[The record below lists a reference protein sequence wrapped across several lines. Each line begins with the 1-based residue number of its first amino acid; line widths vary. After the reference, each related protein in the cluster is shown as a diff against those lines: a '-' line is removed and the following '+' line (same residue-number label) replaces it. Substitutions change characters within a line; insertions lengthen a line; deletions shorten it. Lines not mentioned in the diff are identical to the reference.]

1 MGWHMT
7 KQIRFLLLFFVVQ
20 LFLVF
25 FQIHKNSTLVKYSYA
40 KQRNE
45 KLRAELI
52 EEKNAL
58 NHALQTLKS
67 RANIKDEAELKGMTP
82 VRLDRIKR
90 IDELHDKPV
99 QVKT

>member
-1 MGWHMT
+1 MT
-7 KQIRFLLLFFVVQ
+7 KQIRFLLLVFVVQ

-67 RANIKDEAELKGMTP
+67 RAAIKDEAELKGMVP

-90 IDELHDKPV
+90 IDELHDKSV
-99 QVKT
+99 QVKA

>member
-1 MGWHMT
+1 MT
-7 KQIRFLLLFFVVQ
+7 KQLRFILLFFVVQ

-25 FQIHKNSTLVKYSYA
+25 FQIHKNSTFVKYSYA

-58 NHALQTLKS
+58 NHALQALKS
-67 RANIKDEAELKGMTP
+67 RASIKDEAELKGMTP

-90 IDELHDKPV
+90 IDELHDQPV
-99 QVKT
+99 QAKT

>member
-1 MGWHMT
+1 MT

>member
-1 MGWHMT
+1 MT
-7 KQIRFLLLFFVVQ
+7 NQMRFLLLFFGVQ

-25 FQIHKNSTLVKYSYA
+25 FQIHKTSTLVKYSYI

-58 NHALQTLKS
+58 THALQTLKS
-67 RANIKDEAELKGMTP
+67 RTTIKAEATSQGMVP

-90 IDELHDKPV
+90 IDELHDQPV
-99 QVKT
+99 QAKT